1 MDWDPRPEKFRKTTQ
16 QELNDFA
23 SSIQMLNETYHEK
36 TPNYAA
42 SVKIVYEDFLVSDER
57 KTFLKA
63 KVLEFHGNLK
73 DSLKTMTDSHGLS
86 TEEAIHVSDTFE
98 QADSDEWSRY
108 VHTYFRNFNLQVRF
122 TFKSS

>member
-1 MDWDPRPEKFRKTTQ
+1 MDWDPRPEKLRKTTQ

-23 SSIQMLNETYHEK
+23 SSIQMLNETYNEK

-57 KTFLKA
+57 KSFLKA

-86 TEEAIHVSDTFE
+86 TVEAIHVSDTFE

-108 VHTYFRNFNLQVRF
+108 VHT
-122 TFKSS
+122 